1 MVAAT
6 GKVSEDIVS
15 ELANGTYP
23 PQNMAGRP
31 SMMDMRLTLVLE
43 VVLAMLLVGLP

>member
-6 GKVSEDIVS
+6 GKVSEEIVS

-23 PQNMAGRP
+23 PQSMAVRP
-31 SMMDMRLTLVLE
+31 SMDMRLGLVVMIMAVILFF
-43 VVLAMLLVGLP
+43 LPP